1 MSIHWNVLHRT
12 VIATSPLAL
21 AYFELESAVFTGLCD
36 DAEASDTGLVCA
48 VLITFSLGP
57 YLKLQIIGH
66 STQYLFAVVAE
77 WHQVQWY
84 VLRSDSIYF
93 AQFQILVIGWQVSS
107 LTEGQSRSEHRKR
120 ATFGDPPLFGL
131 AISMHCYWPAVLSSA
146 SSLADE
152 TVSSVCYKRIAGAA
166 QG

>member
-1 MSIHWNVLHRT
+1 MYVLINSSLFPQLLTPRFMSTHWNVLHRT

-93 AQFQILVIGWQVSS
+93 CSIPD
-107 LTEGQSRSEHRKR
+107 TCHRMAGVLFDRGPITQR
-120 ATFGDPPLFGL
+120 A
-131 AISMHCYWPAVLSSA
+131 
-146 SSLADE
+146 
-152 TVSSVCYKRIAGAA
+152 
-166 QG
+166 